1 MPPRSLPRNPWPALL
16 VLCLGNF
23 LILLDTSI
31 VNTAAPDMMG
41 SLGIGVDEVLWV
53 LNGYLLA
60 LASLLMVFG
69 RLGWLLGP
77 RTVFVGGLALF
88 AVASLGCA
96 VAQSAGPLV
105 AARVLQ
111 GVGAA
116 ALLPQALTLIAG
128 IMPAERRGLGF
139 GVFTAVAGV
148 AAVSGPTLGGMVV
161 TDLGWRWIFHLNLPL
176 GVVGIL
182 FALRFV
188 PDLRTE
194 RPRGFDPVG
203 VLLATLGLTGLVYG
217 LIEGGRHHWGRIG
230 GPVTIPGI
238 LLGSLVALAL
248 FVWWERRHPE
258 PLVPLG
264 LFRDRGFAL
273 GTVITLVT
281 AFALHGFLLVFVI
294 ETQTLLGMTPLESG
308 LAALPWTLT
317 LSAVAPVAGRLT
329 DRIGGRPLLVVGLA
343 AYALGVLGI
352 AMAPTPTSTASV
364 LVVPLIAVGIGMG
377 AAIAPT
383 TTEAMRGV
391 APVRAAA
398 ASGVLTTARQ
408 VGAALGAAVVGV
420 VLQSRLAASLRHLA
434 EQQATQ
440 LPPAARSGFVDGFA
454 RAADRGLQLGTGQ
467 HGGVSAPVDLPSGL
481 VQRFDQLVTETF
493 RQAFLPAARPTLGV
507 VAAALLFGSLLALW
521 MPSRATAGSPTAGDT
536 TSGAPS
542 ADAHG
547 PPATM
552 DPGAPVGPCARRGAA
567 RGEARTESQLPRRHR
582 TWPLRRV

>member
-1 MPPRSLPRNPWPALL
+1 MTPRSVPANPWPALL

-31 VNTAAPDMMG
+31 VNTAAPDMMR
-41 SLGIGVDEVLWV
+41 SLGIGVDEILWV

-60 LASLLMVFG
+60 LAALLMVFG
-69 RLGWLLGP
+69 RLGDLLGP
-77 RTVFVGGLALF
+77 RTVFVGGLVLF
-88 AVASLGCA
+88 TVASLGCG

-128 IMPAERRGLGF
+128 ILPAERRGLGF

-148 AAVSGPTLGGMVV
+148 AAVSGPTLGGMIV
-161 TDLGWRWIFHLNLPL
+161 TDVGWRWIFHLNVPL
-176 GVVGIL
+176 GVIGVL
-182 FALRFV
+182 LALRFV
-188 PDLRTE
+188 PDLRTD
-194 RPRGFDPVG
+194 RPRTFDPVG
-203 VLLATLGLTGLVYG
+203 VLLATVGLVGVVYG
-217 LIEGGRHHWGRIG
+217 LIEGGRHHWGRIA
-230 GPVTIPGI
+230 GPVTIPTVLI
-238 LLGSLVALAL
+238 VALVALAL

-308 LAALPWTLT
+308 LAALPWTVT

-329 DRIGGRPLLVVGLA
+329 DRVGGRVLLVVGLA
-343 AYALGVLGI
+343 AYALGVLGV
-352 AMAPTPTSTASV
+352 AVAPTPTSTAMV
-364 LVVPLIAVGIGMG
+364 LVVPLIGIGIGMG
-377 AAIAPT
+377 ASIAPT

-391 APVRAAA
+391 APARAGA

-420 VLQSRLAASLRHLA
+420 VLQNRLAASLRHTA
-434 EQQATQ
+434 EQQAAQ
-440 LPPAARSGFVDGFA
+440 LPPATRGRFVDGFA
-454 RAADRGLQLGTGQ
+454 RAADRGLQLGSGQ
-467 HGGVSAPVDLPSGL
+467 HGGVSTPAGLPNGL
-481 VQRFDQLVTETF
+481 AHHFDQLVAETF
-493 RQAFLPAARPTLGV
+493 RQGFLPATRPTLGV
-507 VAAALLFGSLLALW
+507 VAAALVFASLLAVW
-521 MPSRATAGSPTAGDT
+521 MP
-536 TSGAPS
+536 
-542 ADAHG
+542 
-547 PPATM
+547 
-552 DPGAPVGPCARRGAA
+552 RREPHT
-567 RGEARTESQLPRRHR
+567 EAQLPRRQ
-582 TWPLRRV
+582 